1 MRSQSLFAQ
10 LLRMT
15 LLLGVVLYGVH
26 HSNGLLVALSDHAMD
41 SGCHAGDG
49 ASGHHQHT
57 EKTQA
62 PHHHPHGGSSSPVPE

>member
-15 LLLGVVLYGVH
+15 LLLGLVLYGVH
-26 HSNGLLVALSDHAMD
+26 HSSGLLAALSDHAMD

-49 ASGHHQHT
+49 GSEHQHA
-57 EKTQA
+57 EAKSMS
-62 PHHHPHGGSSSPVPE
+62 HHHRGMPSPMSE